1 MNLIDRDSL
10 LEKIQF
16 RIEPQGV
23 VGATVR
29 DMVEKTREI
38 ILDEPVV
45 KDINVPSWI
54 PVTERLPD
62 NTEKVLA
69 LSKSSFGSN
78 YLSWLIRYNPEKGA
92 FYDYDSEWGDI
103 KIHNVTHWM
112 PLPEPPK
119 EVE

>member
-38 ILDEPVV
+38 ILNEPVV

-54 PVTERLPD
+54 PVTERLPKEHGRYLC
-62 NTEKVLA
+62 NI
-69 LSKSSFGSN
+69 KSGAFRGC
-78 YLSWLIRYNPEKGA
+78 YYQAIRY
-92 FYDYDSEWGDI
+92 YDQYGFRDGCIYTDD
-103 KIHNVTHWM
+103 VTHWM

-119 EVE
+119 EV